1 MVRNLNVKNE
11 TIQVLENNIDELLFK
26 LSIRKVFL
34 TITQNPKEIK
44 D

>member
-11 TIQVLENNIDELLFK
+11 AIQILEDNMDEFLFK